1 MQHFR
6 PMEHDV
12 ALVGWGVRVMLL
24 TAAESVTGRTTANR
38 IAGFGG
44 LVETQ
49 TEMFAALEALIDDPQ
64 GYGLFIIDCDGL
76 GGIEVGRKAFSML
89 GEQTCRLPVILTSRE
104 CAEQMFPDD
113 RNAPIML
120 RAPVSAR
127 SMRIGFDHAL
137 RERISFRAA

>member
-12 ALVGWGVRVMLL
+12 ALVGWGVRVLL
-24 TAAESVTGRTTANR
+24 LSAAESVGGRTTANR

-64 GYGLFIIDCDGL
+64 GYGLFIIDCDGM
-76 GGIEVGRKAFSML
+76 GGIEAGRKAFSML
-89 GEQTCRLPVILTSRE
+89 GEQTCRLPVILISRE
-104 CAEQMFPDD
+104 CTEQMFPDD
-113 RNAPIML
+113 RTAPILL
-120 RAPVSAR
+120 RAPVSAL